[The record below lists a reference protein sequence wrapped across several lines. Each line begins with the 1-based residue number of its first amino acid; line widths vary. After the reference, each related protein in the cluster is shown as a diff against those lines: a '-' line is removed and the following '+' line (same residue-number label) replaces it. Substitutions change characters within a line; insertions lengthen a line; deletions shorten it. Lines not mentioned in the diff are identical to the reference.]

1 MYIYIFE
8 IFYILKE
15 LYIYI
20 YVYELVHNFVAWN
33 ITLVF
38 GDIKKCF
45 TEKLNDSEQGV
56 IWGVII
62 SFLKERG
69 AIFVF

>member
-1 MYIYIFE
+1 MYVFYVYIYIFE

-38 GDIKKCF
+38 SDIKKCF
-45 TEKLNDSEQGV
+45 TEKLNDSE
-56 IWGVII
+56 
-62 SFLKERG
+62 
-69 AIFVF
+69 

>member
-1 MYIYIFE
+1 MYIYIYIFE

-15 LYIYI
+15 LYI

-56 IWGVII
+56 I
-62 SFLKERG
+62 
-69 AIFVF
+69 